1 MLGTTG
7 GVYNHGYVI
16 LKLDDASR
24 TANVAYYQDTESG
37 DLLFQETL
45 GVGAG

>member
-7 GVYNHGYVI
+7 SVYNHGYVI

-24 TANVAYYQDTESG
+24 TATLSYYQDTDTG
-37 DLLFQETL
+37 DLLFVEKL
-45 GVGAG
+45 GV

>member
-16 LKLDDASR
+16 LKLDDAGG
-24 TANVAYYQDTESG
+24 TATVSYYQDTDTG
-37 DLLFQETL
+37 ALLFQETL
-45 GVGAG
+45 GE